1 MFKINLIKVVLFII
15 LAFFSTSCDNSS
27 TGAEEHV
34 DADGFS
40 MELNDVEVYRELEGE
55 IITNTINLSINDTLD
70 LSVHFLDHE
79 GNEIHHHDEEDEE
92 SEEELTFNIQDYNII
107 NIISNCHHDVHC
119 DEFSTEEDCG
129 TSDEC
134 EWHADDN
141 ACEDADHD
149 HDDDVHCDEFSTEE
163 DCGTSNECEWHA
175 DDNACEDSA
184 HNDDD
189 HEFGLL
195 LIGTSTGTTTFTMS
209 LMHDGHAD
217 YTSLPISVTV
227 D

>member
-79 GNEIHHHDEEDEE
+79 GNEIHHHDEEGEE

-141 ACEDADHD
+141 ACEDA
-149 HDDDVHCDEFSTEE
+149 
-163 DCGTSNECEWHA
+163 
-175 DDNACEDSA
+175 A

-209 LMHDGHAD
+209 LMHDSHAD